1 VAKRVRML
9 VCLSAVESMDIFEI
23 SLGVTIRTILGWG
36 FHLLLELNLLMDT
49 ILGFRF
55 SLRTL

>member
-1 VAKRVRML
+1 ML